1 MAARAVTIILVAR
14 LKSFRRLLT
23 MVPACCCVAA
33 CGGQTAHAP
42 DTAPDK
48 AVAEEALRAF
58 LIDRDW
64 QRWPEI
70 YSPNATV
77 NGSDLA
83 LQIIRGTAE
92 GLNYSF
98 ADLEL
103 SIDEQIAESAHVAT
117 SFSLDGRHEQP
128 FNDLPA
134 THERLRIDGFAFDR
148 IENGK
153 IVESR
158 VFLDVWGLS
167 QRAAAAAGRR

>member
-1 MAARAVTIILVAR
+1 MPRSKGLRWLLV
-14 LKSFRRLLT
+14 L
-23 MVPACCCVAA
+23 VPACCCVAA
-33 CGGQTAHAP
+33 CGPQTADGP

-48 AVAEEALRAF
+48 AVAAEALQAF

-64 QRWPEI
+64 RRWPDI
-70 YSPNATV
+70 YSLNATV

-103 SIDEQIAESAHVAT
+103 SIHQQIAEPAHVAT
-117 SFSLDGRHEQP
+117 SFSLEGTHEQP

-134 THERLRIDGFAFDR
+134 THARLRIDGFAFDR
-148 IENGK
+148 IENGR

-158 VFLDVWGLS
+158 LFLDVWGLS
-167 QRAAAAAGRR
+167 QRASAAARRR